1 MANTNEATANKRQA
15 LKENIQRFG
24 RSLLLPIGVMAPVG
38 LLLGLSG
45 ALTQSY
51 MIERV
56 AFLNNDVLQTIFK
69 TIRQMSNII
78 FNNIP
83 LMFAMGVAY
92 GMSKKDKGIAVF
104 SSVMGYL
111 ILIASISAWLG
122 ITGNMAEKDD
132 MAVKGQLLVLGIQT
146 LNVNVLGGIIAG
158 LVGAWATDRF
168 YNLELPLAFAFFSG
182 RKSVPLISMAVC
194 IVVGFTLPFLWQ
206 YFTMAMISISGLLLH
221 EIIGPILSTFVNRLM
236 IPFGLHHVWNA
247 MLRFTEAGG
256 KYMIEGKEY
265 IGYLSA
271 ENEILFNLGPRSEYW
286 SMMPMLTRFGA
297 QNQMVRTM
305 FVFPAI
311 ALAMYKTAYTENKKM
326 AKGLLITVVLT
337 ALLGNVTEPLEF
349 TFLFI
354 APMLYIIYCG
364 ISTVISIALYFM
376 GTAVGYIRGTIF
388 DFIIFGPMYENSRWY
403 NIIIVGI
410 VAAVVTYFVFKWYIE
425 KFNVKTPGREEDASA
440 DNELIK
446 NKQYDKIAALVIEG
460 MGGKDNIVSVE
471 NCITRL
477 RMDFKDKTKIDR
489 EKLKETG
496 STGVFFPSGTH
507 IHVVFGPMVEFIR
520 NAVDEEMK
528 QK

>member
-1 MANTNEATANKRQA
+1 
-15 LKENIQRFG
+15 
-24 RSLLLPIGVMAPVG
+24 
-38 LLLGLSG
+38 
-45 ALTQSY
+45 
-51 MIERV
+51 
-56 AFLNNDVLQTIFK
+56 
-69 TIRQMSNII
+69 
-78 FNNIP
+78 
-83 LMFAMGVAY
+83 
-92 GMSKKDKGIAVF
+92 
-104 SSVMGYL
+104 
-111 ILIASISAWLG
+111 
-122 ITGNMAEKDD
+122 
-132 MAVKGQLLVLGIQT
+132 
-146 LNVNVLGGIIAG
+146 
-158 LVGAWATDRF
+158 
-168 YNLELPLAFAFFSG
+168 
-182 RKSVPLISMAVC
+182 
-194 IVVGFTLPFLWQ
+194 
-206 YFTMAMISISGLLLH
+206 
-221 EIIGPILSTFVNRLM
+221 
-236 IPFGLHHVWNA
+236 
-247 MLRFTEAGG
+247 
-256 KYMIEGKEY
+256 
-265 IGYLSA
+265 
-271 ENEILFNLGPRSEYW
+271 
-286 SMMPMLTRFGA
+286 
-297 QNQMVRTM
+297 
-305 FVFPAI
+305 
-311 ALAMYKTAYTENKKM
+311 M

-410 VAAVVTYFVFKWYIE
+410 VAAVATYFIFKWYIE

-460 MGGKDNIVSVE
+460 MGGRDNIVSVE

-528 QK
+528 K

>member
-1 MANTNEATANKRQA
+1 M
-15 LKENIQRFG
+15 
-24 RSLLLPIGVMAPVG
+24 
-38 LLLGLSG
+38 
-45 ALTQSY
+45 
-51 MIERV
+51 
-56 AFLNNDVLQTIFK
+56 
-69 TIRQMSNII
+69 
-78 FNNIP
+78 
-83 LMFAMGVAY
+83 
-92 GMSKKDKGIAVF
+92 
-104 SSVMGYL
+104 
-111 ILIASISAWLG
+111 
-122 ITGNMAEKDD
+122 
-132 MAVKGQLLVLGIQT
+132 
-146 LNVNVLGGIIAG
+146 
-158 LVGAWATDRF
+158 
-168 YNLELPLAFAFFSG
+168 
-182 RKSVPLISMAVC
+182 
-194 IVVGFTLPFLWQ
+194 
-206 YFTMAMISISGLLLH
+206 
-221 EIIGPILSTFVNRLM
+221 
-236 IPFGLHHVWNA
+236 
-247 MLRFTEAGG
+247 
-256 KYMIEGKEY
+256 
-265 IGYLSA
+265 
-271 ENEILFNLGPRSEYW
+271 
-286 SMMPMLTRFGA
+286 
-297 QNQMVRTM
+297 
-305 FVFPAI
+305 
-311 ALAMYKTAYTENKKM
+311 
-326 AKGLLITVVLT
+326 ITVVLT